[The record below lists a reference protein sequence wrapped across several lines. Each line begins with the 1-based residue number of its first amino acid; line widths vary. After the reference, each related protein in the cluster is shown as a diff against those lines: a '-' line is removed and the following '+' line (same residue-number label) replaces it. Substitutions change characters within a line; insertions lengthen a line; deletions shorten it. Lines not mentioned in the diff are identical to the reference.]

1 MPHIVKGQEAELRK
15 SGVVCP
21 VAKLGESLEQK
32 HHSVMSG
39 LKFLPLVLSGS
50 SLRTS
55 RAGASCPQLGQSSNR
70 DTET

>member
-32 HHSVMSG
+32 YCSVTSG
-39 LKFLPLVLSGS
+39 LKFLPLELSGS

-55 RAGASCPQLGQSSNR
+55 RAEASGPQL
-70 DTET
+70 